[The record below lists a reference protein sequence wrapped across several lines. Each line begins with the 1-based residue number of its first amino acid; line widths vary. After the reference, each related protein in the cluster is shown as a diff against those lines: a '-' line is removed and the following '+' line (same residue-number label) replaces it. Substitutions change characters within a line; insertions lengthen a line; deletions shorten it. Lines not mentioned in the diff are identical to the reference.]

1 MPVRRRRLRRRP
13 RPPRFPWLALF
24 GVAIVIAV
32 VWWGASAL
40 KRQFAGYFEQ
50 ARSPHAAAH
59 PGARPRAGAPQA
71 VRTEAPVAPPLVGA
85 SGPLAQPHPPRIAII
100 IDDCGNNLPKD
111 EQFLPLPATLTLAIL
126 PLSKHGRDIAQEA
139 QAAGKAIMLHLP
151 MQPVSSEHNPGPGAI
166 TTAMTDRQIAAQIEE
181 DLTSLPPVAGGNNH
195 MGSKGTADPRVM
207 HDVLVEFKAKHLFFI
222 DSETSNA
229 SLGAAMARELGVQT
243 AARDVFLDN
252 AVDEPSIEAQLRDA
266 ERLAL
271 AHGQAIAI
279 GHPFPET
286 AKAIAKLIPEM
297 KAAGIELVAAETL
310 VH

>member
-1 MPVRRRRLRRRP
+1 
-13 RPPRFPWLALF
+13 
-24 GVAIVIAV
+24 
-32 VWWGASAL
+32 
-40 KRQFAGYFEQ
+40 
-50 ARSPHAAAH
+50 
-59 PGARPRAGAPQA
+59 
-71 VRTEAPVAPPLVGA
+71 
-85 SGPLAQPHPPRIAII
+85 
-100 IDDCGNNLPKD
+100 
-111 EQFLPLPATLTLAIL
+111 
-126 PLSKHGRDIAQEA
+126 
-139 QAAGKAIMLHLP
+139 

-166 TTAMTDRQIAAQIEE
+166 TTSMTDRQIAAQIEE
-181 DLTSLPPVAGGNNH
+181 DLASLPPVPGGNNH

-229 SLGAAMARELGVQT
+229 SIGAAMARELGVQT

-252 AVDEPSIEAQLRDA
+252 AVDEPAIEAQLRDA
-266 ERLAL
+266 EKVAL

-286 AKAIAKLIPEM
+286 AKALARIIPEM